1 MPMLALSEIRADGG
15 TQTRA
20 STNQEV
26 VREYA
31 EAIEAG
37 GRLPPVTVYHDGAT
51 YWLADGFHRLSAYQ
65 SLGALEV
72 EAEVRQGEKRD
83 AVLHSV
89 GANATHG
96 LRRTNED
103 KRRAVQVLLEDA
115 EWREWSDR
123 EIGRRAGVSPSTV
136 GTLRPKLSVQVGQI
150 EERKVKRGDSEYTMQ
165 VPPKT
170 DLSEYTQP
178 RHVKTY
184 NPPLLSDEPD
194 ELEVTG
200 QIDQSE
206 GTGQIA
212 QLDKLEPDEPDIWAA
227 MPTEIREAAEKPMP
241 VVTPHSLLSEVTE
254 SPEYKLAERV
264 GKHLSALVGLPPGH
278 IKQAITGP
286 HGQAFGLPG
295 LARHLIEEM
304 LETQREP
311 ADDHPSTITVRN

>member
-1 MPMLALSEIRADGG
+1 MLMLALSEIRADGG

-20 STNQEV
+20 GTNQEV

-37 GRLPPVTVYHDGAT
+37 SKLPPVTVYHDGAT

-103 KRRAVQVLLEDA
+103 KRRAVQVLLEDT

-123 EIGRRAGVSPSTV
+123 EISRRAGVGNKFV
-136 GTLRPKLSVQVGQI
+136 GDMRKVICVPNTD
-150 EERKVKRGDSEYTMQ
+150 ETERKVKRGGSEYTMQ

-178 RHVKTY
+178 RHIKTY
-184 NPPLLSDEPD
+184 NPPLLSDGPD
-194 ELEVTG
+194 ELEVTR

-206 GTGQIA
+206 RTSQITK
-212 QLDKLEPDEPDIWAA
+212 LDKLEPDEPDIWAA
-227 MPTEIREAAEKPMP
+227 MPAEIREAAEKPMP
-241 VVTPHSLLSEVTE
+241 VVTPHSLLNEVTE

-278 IKQAITGP
+278 VKQAITGP

-311 ADDHPSTITVRN
+311 TDDHPSTITFN